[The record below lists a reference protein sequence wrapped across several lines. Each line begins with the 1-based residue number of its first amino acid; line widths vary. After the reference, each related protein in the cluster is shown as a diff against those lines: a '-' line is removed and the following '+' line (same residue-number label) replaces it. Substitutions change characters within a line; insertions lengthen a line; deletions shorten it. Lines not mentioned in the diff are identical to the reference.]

1 MLAVICVSWLM
12 PWYVLWALP
21 FAALSR
27 SRLLR
32 GTVVVVTAWLVMFNA
47 GLAPVIAP
55 QLSRALTH
63 TSVARANTRFEKSL
77 LTNPVPVHPHR
88 RVP

>member
-1 MLAVICVSWLM
+1 M

-32 GTVVVVTAWLVMFNA
+32 GAVRRGDGLVGHVQRGPRARHRTAA
-47 GLAPVIAP
+47 QP
-55 QLSRALTH
+55 ALTH
-63 TSVARANTRFEKSL
+63 TSVARANTPFEKSL
-77 LTNPVPVHPHR
+77 LTNPVPVHPHAGCPDSR
-88 RVP
+88 AL